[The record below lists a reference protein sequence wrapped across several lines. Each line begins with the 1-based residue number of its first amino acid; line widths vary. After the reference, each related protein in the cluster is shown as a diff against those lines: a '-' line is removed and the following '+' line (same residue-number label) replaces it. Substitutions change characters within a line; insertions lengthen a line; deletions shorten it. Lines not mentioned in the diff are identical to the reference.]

1 MQLLTIAQVSQ
12 VRLIEHNKITYQ
24 RQTIPEYRFCLH
36 RTSGKGSHPYTV

>member
-24 RQTIPEYRFCLH
+24 RQTIPEYRFLF
-36 RTSGKGSHPYTV
+36 T